1 MPKHKNKFLSSI
13 NFILN
18 AGKQTTSESV
28 VYGLQEKFFLGVGAL
43 LFIIVG
49 SLVYASL
56 DSVPPDLV
64 DNAAVLGT
72 LALITG
78 LLFLLDIGLSRPKP
92 PPIKQVYKT
101 TQTDIASN
109 SVDLLDKVHRVPNG
123 DKVIGELRSSLKSR
137 SRTDDEP
144 RYDSSYI
151 QGALQAV

>member
-1 MPKHKNKFLSSI
+1 MIKSPSVRVSYSSALI
-13 NFILN
+13 IYNH
-18 AGKQTTSESV
+18 GKQINCKSV
-28 VYGLQEKFFLGVGAL
+28 VSGLQEKFFLGMGAL

-72 LALITG
+72 LALFTG

-92 PPIKQVYKT
+92 PPIKQLYKA

-123 DKVIGELRSSLKSR
+123 NKVIGELRSSLKTRRRADDDDSR
-137 SRTDDEP
+137 
-144 RYDSSYI
+144 Y
-151 QGALQAV
+151 ALNYFVKF

>member
-1 MPKHKNKFLSSI
+1 M
-13 NFILN
+13 
-18 AGKQTTSESV
+18 
-28 VYGLQEKFFLGVGAL
+28 GAL

-92 PPIKQVYKT
+92 PQTKQLYKA
-101 TQTDIASN
+101 TQTDTASN

-123 DKVIGELRSSLKSR
+123 DKVIGELRSSLKTR
-137 SRTDDEP
+137 RRTDDDL
-144 RYDSSYI
+144 RYDHSCNS
-151 QGALQAV
+151 GALHVV

>member
-1 MPKHKNKFLSSI
+1 MFSDS
-13 NFILN
+13 
-18 AGKQTTSESV
+18 
-28 VYGLQEKFFLGVGAL
+28 QERFFLWIGAL

-92 PPIKQVYKT
+92 PRIEQLYKA
-101 TQTDIASN
+101 TQTDTASN
-109 SVDLLDKVHRVPNG
+109 SVDLLDKVHRVANG
-123 DKVIGELRSSLKSR
+123 DKVIGELRSSLKTR
-137 SRTDDEP
+137 RRTNDDV
-144 RYDSSYI
+144 RYDHSHNS
-151 QGALQAV
+151 GAVHAV

>member
-1 MPKHKNKFLSSI
+1 M
-13 NFILN
+13 
-18 AGKQTTSESV
+18 
-28 VYGLQEKFFLGVGAL
+28 GAL

-92 PPIKQVYKT
+92 PPTKQLYKA
-101 TQTDIASN
+101 TQTDTASN
-109 SVDLLDKVHRVPNG
+109 SVDLLDKVHRVSNG
-123 DKVIGELRSSLKSR
+123 DKVIGELRSSLKTR
-137 SRTDDEP
+137 RRTDDDL
-144 RYDSSYI
+144 RYDQNCNS
-151 QGALQAV
+151 GALSAV